1 MKQQKGNAAQIVFL
15 VGGFKLPSDKT
26 RVGE

>member
-15 VGGFKLPSDKT
+15 VGGFKLPIILYM
-26 RVGE
+26 V